1 MATIFGWGEDTT
13 VADWLRAEPQRF
25 EFPQAVRLLE
35 QIGGAASV
43 RLAAHATFAFP
54 PSEVAGLQAGPRQA
68 VLTASL
74 LTLGGALGPLPA
86 TYTEEHWRHQPFAEF
101 LDIFHHRLLWL
112 LYQIRRLYAPALA
125 GDTEEH
131 AIEHAMERALFAIA
145 GLGAAGLRHR
155 LATPDAALP
164 HYAAWLGREVR
175 SAHGLEQVLGHFLGI
190 SVQVRQF
197 QGRWAKLDRRQ
208 RTHLGQSQ
216 HRLGSQAVLGSRA
229 WDDHAAVEI
238 QCGPL
243 PAEMFD
249 SLLPGGWR
257 SAAVRD
263 LITLYLGERQT
274 FTFRLLLPAAEA
286 PRGQLGRARLGYTS
300 FLGRARQ
307 AAEVPVTRFGK
318 PMETRR

>member
-1 MATIFGWGEDTT
+1 MGRTFGWGENTT

-35 QIGGAASV
+35 QMGDAASI
-43 RLAAHATFAFP
+43 RLRAEATFAFP
-54 PSEVAGLQAGPRQA
+54 PSEVAGLQGGS
-68 VLTASL
+68 LTASL
-74 LTLGGALGPLPA
+74 LALGGALGPLPA
-86 TYTEEHWRHQPFAEF
+86 AYTEERWRHQAFAEF

-131 AIEHAMERALFAIA
+131 TMERALYSIA
-145 GLGAAGLRHR
+145 GLGAAHLRHR

-164 HYAAWLGREVR
+164 HYAAWLGRDVR
-175 SAHGLEQVLGHFLGI
+175 SAHGLEQVLGHFLAG

-197 QGRWAKLDRRQ
+197 QGRWAELDGRQ

-216 HRLGSQAVLGSRA
+216 HRLGSEAVLGRRA
-229 WDDHAAVEI
+229 WDDHAAIEI

-243 PAEMFD
+243 PVEMFE

-257 SAAVRD
+257 SAAVHD
-263 LITLYLGERQT
+263 LIVLYLGDQQT
-274 FTFRLLLPAAEA
+274 FSFRFLLPATEA
-286 PRGQLGRARLGYTS
+286 PRGHLGRSRLGYNS
-300 FLGRARQ
+300 FLGATRQ
-307 AAEVPVTRFGK
+307 ATEVLVTRFGK
-318 PMETRR
+318 PGETRR